1 MDPKALE
8 QIKDVRT
15 CIKVSEII
23 HAVKPEWDLEIL
35 KYCMEL
41 AAPTRKTE
49 EPPTNK
55 TQTK

>member
-1 MDPKALE
+1 MNRESLE
-8 QIKDVRT
+8 KIKDVYT

-41 AAPTRKTE
+41 AAPHRKTE
-49 EPPTNK
+49 IETITK
-55 TQTK
+55 TQSK

>member
-23 HAVKPEWDLEIL
+23 HAVKPEWDFEIL